1 MLRQLREKIIHLSIA
16 LSLFA
21 AVLLGA
27 PTANAQEQKSQ
38 NPANSS
44 EIAGNNRPS
53 AVKKEQSPPTAPT
66 PSFTN
71 YKGVTIGMSADEVR
85 QKLGSP
91 KEKGKVQDFF
101 VFSENESAQVY
112 YDAEG
117 KVMAVSLNYVGEQS
131 GAPDAKAVLGSDL
144 EAKADGSMY
153 KLVRYPEAGYWV
165 SYSRTAG
172 DSPLITI
179 TMQKMN

>member
-1 MLRQLREKIIHLSIA
+1 VTPVLRDAPDDSLAFGSTSIKA
-16 LSLFA
+16 RQR
-21 AVLLGA
+21 LG
-27 PTANAQEQKSQ
+27 N
-38 NPANSS
+38 
-44 EIAGNNRPS
+44 
-53 AVKKEQSPPTAPT
+53 
-66 PSFTN
+66 
-71 YKGVTIGMSADEVR
+71 
-85 QKLGSP
+85 L

-101 VFSENESAQVY
+101 VFSDNESAQVY
-112 YDAEG
+112 YDDAG
-117 KVMAVSLNYVGEQS
+117 KVMAISLNYVGAQS

-144 EAKADGSMY
+144 EANADGSMY